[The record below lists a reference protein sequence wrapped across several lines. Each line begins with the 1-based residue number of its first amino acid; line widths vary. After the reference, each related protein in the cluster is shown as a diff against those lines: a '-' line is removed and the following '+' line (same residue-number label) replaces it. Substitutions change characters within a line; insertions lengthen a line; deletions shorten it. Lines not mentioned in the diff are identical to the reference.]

1 MQHPIC
7 VISLPLAPPHTETEE
22 FGRLVA
28 SIESE
33 VDVLRA
39 TKRGADE
46 GKQTERGAESEWENA
61 LLKSAGLAKPL
72 GYKHKVW

>member
-7 VISLPLAPPHTETEE
+7 VISPPSLPPPHTETEE

-46 GKQTERGAESEWENA
+46 GK
-61 LLKSAGLAKPL
+61 
-72 GYKHKVW
+72 